1 MFVQKS
7 NFLLVGCAVAI
18 QSSCTIFLY
27 IVWVIFIIMDYVMDY
42 GL

>member
-18 QSSCTIFLY
+18 QSSCAIFLY
-27 IVWVIFIIMDYVMDY
+27 IVWAVFFMD
-42 GL
+42 LWILWRK